1 MRRGMPFC
9 CAKFRQRCPEMMKI
23 MKAVKKK
30 WSAECGKIRILF
42 AVFTALLIV
51 LLWGRTAC
59 AQEENEI
66 WERLQGQLDALEL
79 GRAEELYMQY
89 GNGGFG
95 DTVKAIFEG
104 KYEAG
109 GTTRALL
116 GLILP
121 EVSSA
126 IGIFTLLYLLAA
138 GIGAVEKAARTERFF
153 GITGSIAS
161 GVFAL
166 IFFGGFLSL
175 CKRAGQAAASL
186 NEVTDAVFPALTA
199 LLTAAGGKSTA
210 AVLNTECLAV
220 SQSVNNAV
228 NTVIVPVILLLCVI
242 LLLDCTV
249 SENRFDRA
257 LAFGKST
264 AGWCVGM
271 MYTFYGAVVGI
282 RGLSA
287 ASYDGVAL
295 RAFRYTLG
303 SSVPLAGSLL
313 GDGVNL
319 ALAGCAAVK
328 NAFGTASLLLTVF
341 TVLAPFSAVVMNM
354 LALRAFTAFCGA
366 FAPSGI
372 IRMAAGAAD
381 LLKLLAAVMLGAGLL
396 TLSMMGI
403 AIFAAGGI

>member
-9 CAKFRQRCPEMMKI
+9 CEKFRQRCPEMMKI

-89 GNGGFG
+89 GNAGFC

-138 GIGAVEKAARTERFF
+138 GIGAVEKAARTERFS

-210 AVLNTECLAV
+210 AAQAIKTGRCG
-220 SQSVNNAV
+220 QHPRG
-228 NTVIVPVILLLCVI
+228 T
-242 LLLDCTV
+242 
-249 SENRFDRA
+249 RFR
-257 LAFGKST
+257 L
-264 AGWCVGM
+264 
-271 MYTFYGAVVGI
+271 
-282 RGLSA
+282 
-287 ASYDGVAL
+287 
-295 RAFRYTLG
+295 
-303 SSVPLAGSLL
+303 
-313 GDGVNL
+313 
-319 ALAGCAAVK
+319 
-328 NAFGTASLLLTVF
+328 
-341 TVLAPFSAVVMNM
+341 
-354 LALRAFTAFCGA
+354 
-366 FAPSGI
+366 
-372 IRMAAGAAD
+372 
-381 LLKLLAAVMLGAGLL
+381 
-396 TLSMMGI
+396 
-403 AIFAAGGI
+403 

>member
-1 MRRGMPFC
+1 
-9 CAKFRQRCPEMMKI
+9 
-23 MKAVKKK
+23 
-30 WSAECGKIRILF
+30 
-42 AVFTALLIV
+42 
-51 LLWGRTAC
+51 
-59 AQEENEI
+59 
-66 WERLQGQLDALEL
+66 
-79 GRAEELYMQY
+79 
-89 GNGGFG
+89 
-95 DTVKAIFEG
+95 
-104 KYEAG
+104 
-109 GTTRALL
+109 
-116 GLILP
+116 
-121 EVSSA
+121 
-126 IGIFTLLYLLAA
+126 
-138 GIGAVEKAARTERFF
+138 
-153 GITGSIAS
+153 
-161 GVFAL
+161 
-166 IFFGGFLSL
+166 
-175 CKRAGQAAASL
+175 
-186 NEVTDAVFPALTA
+186 
-199 LLTAAGGKSTA
+199 
-210 AVLNTECLAV
+210 
-220 SQSVNNAV
+220 
-228 NTVIVPVILLLCVI
+228 
-242 LLLDCTV
+242 
-249 SENRFDRA
+249 
-257 LAFGKST
+257 
-264 AGWCVGM
+264 

-396 TLSMMGI
+396 TLSMLGI